1 MLTVFVSDAVVTAVI
16 LNTTFIRAL
25 TSFARANTAVQY
37 SPLNIAGTFYT
48 HHDVAINQPS
58 KQKTYERKMS
68 KMEMEV
74 KIEEKRKKYAIF

>member
-1 MLTVFVSDAVVTAVI
+1 MTSVKIFVCEEK
-16 LNTTFIRAL
+16 
-25 TSFARANTAVQY
+25 Y

-58 KQKTYERKMS
+58 KQKNYERKMS

-74 KIEEKRKKYAIF
+74 KLEEKRKKYALF